1 MKLLFI
7 VSLFAFVTSAG
18 VIAEE
23 SVSDERISEI
33 SQRLETY
40 NTDTLVE
47 RRDFLVSYQEGDEQE
62 DVMVFLLDQ
71 LLKGL

>member
-1 MKLLFI
+1 MNRLLI

-23 SVSDERISEI
+23 SLSDERISEI

-40 NTDTLVE
+40 
-47 RRDFLVSYQEGDEQE
+47 SSEQI
-62 DVMVFLLDQ
+62 D
-71 LLKGL
+71 